1 MENDMATAKIKD
13 TLEAW
18 ENGALGRDEQYVGVA
33 DESHETALQE
43 ALEMQAI
50 SIRVPKDLVR
60 QYKLIAGF
68 HGVGYQPLMRD
79 VMTRF
84 VKGALKEILEEQ
96 LKAEE
101 AKPKRE
107 PLVPHKMVA

>member
-1 MENDMATAKIKD
+1 MTTAKIKD
-13 TLEAW
+13 TPEAW
-18 ENGALGRDEQYVGVA
+18 ESGALGREEQFVAVA
-33 DESHETALQE
+33 DESHEAALQE

-50 SIRVPKDLVR
+50 SLRLPKELIR

-96 LKAEE
+96 VKAEE
-101 AKPKRE
+101 AKPRRE
-107 PLVPHKMVA
+107 PLVPLKMAG